1 MWSHICVILVLWSQ
15 VNVNHC
21 ICNVVNT
28 HFTWSV
34 YFCVYI
40 YHAPPYGPCTPPDRW
55 AQMSAQ
61 ASIMCLGDNVL
72 RVIIHHARQSCS
84 KNSDLL
90 NVNNCY
96 AISCRRHSIVISIS
110 CEKHSTLTSRCTI
123 YYPYRVGW
131 LVKPSNIGQ
140 WNLPRAYTWV
150 LHTDFA
156 ILDCCSGAWNG
167 RGRGS
172 HMRTKSQTYTIFYT
186 FLVIKYISPLVRD
199 IRFSHRNW
207 I

>member
-1 MWSHICVILVLWSQ
+1 
-15 VNVNHC
+15 
-21 ICNVVNT
+21 
-28 HFTWSV
+28 
-34 YFCVYI
+34 
-40 YHAPPYGPCTPPDRW
+40 
-55 AQMSAQ
+55 MSAQ

-90 NVNNCY
+90 AIGNCY

-131 LVKPSNIGQ
+131 MIEPSNIGQ
-140 WNLPRAYTWV
+140 CCLPREFRTCTSKIYV
-150 LHTDFA
+150 NIF
-156 ILDCCSGAWNG
+156 CSHAGNG

-172 HMRTKSQTYTIFYT
+172 HVRTKSQTYTIFYT
-186 FLVIKYISPLVRD
+186 FLVIKYISFFNERYTFLT
-199 IRFSHRNW
+199 
-207 I
+207 